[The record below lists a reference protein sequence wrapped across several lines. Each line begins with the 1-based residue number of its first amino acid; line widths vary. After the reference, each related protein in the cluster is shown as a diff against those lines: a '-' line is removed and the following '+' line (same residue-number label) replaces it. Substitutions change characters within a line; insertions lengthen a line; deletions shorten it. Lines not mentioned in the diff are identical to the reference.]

1 MVTTIANW
9 RASLR
14 LLWQRFKVHAK
25 WLDGT
30 GPMPAPMPEYE
41 EGHPCSEKSYHQ
53 SDARSLS
60 SLTPVELYSGAR
72 EDARVL
78 LHLFEQKLIPA
89 VVGCR
94 GVCIHLKNDV

>member
-41 EGHPCSEKSYHQ
+41 EGHPCGETMYLQ
-53 SDARSLS
+53 SVARYLS
-60 SLTPVELYSGAR
+60 SQTPAELYSGAR

-78 LHLFEQKLIPA
+78 LHLFEHKLIPA
-89 VVGCR
+89 VVRCR
-94 GVCIHLKNDV
+94 GVCIHRQANV